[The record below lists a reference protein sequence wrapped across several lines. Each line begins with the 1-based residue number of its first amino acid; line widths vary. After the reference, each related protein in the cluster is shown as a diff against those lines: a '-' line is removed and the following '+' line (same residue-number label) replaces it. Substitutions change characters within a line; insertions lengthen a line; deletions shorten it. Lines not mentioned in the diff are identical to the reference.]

1 MDRRGGGDGDV
12 RKLIVRYPDFYAGS
26 AEFVDLQEA
35 LEPEV
40 LALWE
45 YRDSVLDQLSVDTA
59 TWGLRYWEQTLGIP
73 VEAAKDLSF
82 RRSRIK
88 SKLRGAGITTV
99 AMIQNVAESFSNGEV
114 EIAEFANQ
122 FRIEIKFVGTIGI
135 PPNMADL
142 TEALREIIPAHLR
155 WDYIIV
161 YNTWGAVGS
170 HIWAKLLAR
179 TWGAVKENDLNG

>member
-114 EIAEFANQ
+114 AVREFPTEFRVEIV
-122 FRIEIKFVGTIGI
+122 FVGTIGI
-135 PPNMADL
+135 PPNMEDL
-142 TEALREIIPAHLR
+142 TAALREAMPAHLK
-155 WDYIIV
+155 WDYIII
-161 YNTWGAVGS
+161 YNTWDNLKLCLWEKLA
-170 HIWAKLLAR
+170 AK
-179 TWGAVKENDLNG
+179 TWREVKESDLHG

>member
-26 AEFVDLQEA
+26 AEFADLQEA

-114 EIAEFANQ
+114 AVREFPTEFRVEIV
-122 FRIEIKFVGTIGI
+122 FVGTIGI
-135 PPNMADL
+135 PPNMEDL
-142 TEALREIIPAHLR
+142 TAALREAMPAHLK
-155 WDYIIV
+155 WDYIII
-161 YNTWGAVGS
+161 YNTWGNLKLCLWEKLA
-170 HIWAKLLAR
+170 AK
-179 TWGAVKENDLNG
+179 TWREVKESDLHG